1 MTTLFKWALHRPPP
15 RPRHLKE
22 RSRNRVLWVSAL
34 NILFIGHYALYFFP
48 YSSLWIDQTWA
59 WALKGFR
66 TVIIGSTPAW
76 REWSGDETKQKA
88 KQEEKTPKHDENNK
102 IRQQNKAKNKHTNK
116 NRKGKKG
123 NTKKHKTKHKKEQQL
138 KQQNNTSLWVNETF
152 SYPAFTVLINF
163 LTGPLWMCFIVYF

>member
-1 MTTLFKWALHRPPP
+1 MGSENLAPKQCVGVLSFKWRFYSNEHYIDPPPP
-15 RPRHLKE
+15 RPWKNVAVTE
-22 RSRNRVLWVSAL
+22 YSWVSAL

-48 YSSLWIDQTWA
+48 YSTLWIDQTWA

-66 TVIIGSTPAW
+66 TVIIESTPAW

-116 NRKGKKG
+116 NREKIKKG
-123 NTKKHKTKHKKEQQL
+123 NTRKHKTKHKKH
-138 KQQNNTSLWVNETF
+138 NN
-152 SYPAFTVLINF
+152 
-163 LTGPLWMCFIVYF
+163 